1 MQLTQ
6 ELMKSEKTEAPVSG
20 NAEKYRSYREAWAR
34 VKQAQ
39 EHGFYIEAVTIEE
52 SIISD
57 RLTSYLVDAGLVS
70 RQRRLKDYPTFGN
83 LISIWRRWANTQ
95 LASKMD
101 RDNRDRLA
109 LLIDSVDL
117 WRQKRNQI
125 IHAIVKSHPHTP
137 TTEIEGFVKLA
148 QDSAAEGMR
157 LARAVCDFSRQLRS
171 LSAA

>member
-1 MQLTQ
+1 METQ
-6 ELMKSEKTEAPVSG
+6 LMKSEPRTAPVNG

-57 RLTSYLVDAGLVS
+57 RLTSYLVDAGLVQ

-83 LISIWRRWANTQ
+83 LINVWRRWVNGQ
-95 LASKMD
+95 LNDKLD
-101 RDNRDRLA
+101 RSNRDKLA

-148 QDSAAEGMR
+148 EDAASEGMQ
-157 LARAVCDFSRQLRS
+157 LAREVCNLGRQLKS
-171 LSAA
+171 IAD